1 LHLLFRAAA
10 PVAQKKMQP
19 AGTAARLCPDGKA
32 AMTANAD
39 ASAVDRVLAGDTAAF
54 AAIVQRWQG
63 PLVKL
68 AYRFC
73 RNHARAEDMA
83 QEAFLRAFG
92 RLATWRRESVFSS
105 WLFALATNLYR
116 SEIRHVP
123 METLPFDDIPE
134 VAGPRQVERDF
145 EEQDRRMA
153 VRRALNSLPRTYRET
168 LQLFYFHEMDVAA
181 AARSLGLPQGT
192 VKARLSRGRDLLRR
206 KLTAILET
214 REPKRVDEH
223 G

>member
-1 LHLLFRAAA
+1 
-10 PVAQKKMQP
+10 
-19 AGTAARLCPDGKA
+19 
-32 AMTANAD
+32 MTANDD
-39 ASAVDRVLAGDTAAF
+39 AAAVDRVLAGDTAAF

-73 RNHARAEDMA
+73 RNRARAEDMA
-83 QEAFLRAFG
+83 QDAFLRAFG
-92 RLATWRRESVFSS
+92 RLSTWRRQSAFSS
-105 WLFALATNLYR
+105 WLFSLAINLYR
-116 SEIRHVP
+116 SELRRVP
-123 METLPFDDIPE
+123 PDAVPFETIPE
-134 VAGPRQVERDF
+134 IAAPRRVDTDF
-145 EEQDRRMA
+145 EEQDRRA
-153 VRRALNSLPRTYRET
+153 ALRRALDSLPRTYRET

-181 AARSLGLPQGT
+181 AALSLGLAEGT

-206 KLTAILET
+206 KLTAILAS

>member
-1 LHLLFRAAA
+1 MTVNDDAA
-10 PVAQKKMQP
+10 
-19 AGTAARLCPDGKA
+19 
-32 AMTANAD
+32 
-39 ASAVDRVLAGDTAAF
+39 AVDRVLAGDTAAF

-73 RNHARAEDMA
+73 RNRSRAEDMA

-92 RLATWRRESVFSS
+92 RLSTWRRESAFSS

-116 SEIRHVP
+116 SELRRVQP
-123 METLPFDDIPE
+123 DALPFEAIPE
-134 VAGPRQVERDF
+134 IAAPLRVDTDL
-145 EEQDRRMA
+145 EEQERRA
-153 VRRALNSLPRTYRET
+153 ALRRALDALPRTYRET

-181 AARSLGLPQGT
+181 AAQSLGVAEGT

-206 KLTAILET
+206 KLTATLAG